1 MEIAWRLPA
10 RLGLAS
16 SRRPLLVVLTIACAL
31 GIGHV
36 LAGSDGSP
44 EEQRL
49 LLGVHTSLVAIV
61 LAAAAIDLD
70 HMILPNALTLGGAAL
85 ALATAPLR
93 AVGLGGAALGAAVG
107 LALTVLPFLL
117 YKRLRGRSGMGRGD
131 AMLAIFAGAWLG
143 EQGVRAV
150 VFLGAVQNVLGA
162 VLLRALGR
170 AYPIPVSVVAELDA
184 LRARAANGDAEA
196 AAELADD
203 PMSAAV
209 EGGVLTTRLPLGPFL
224 ALACVEVLFA
234 RRWLIQHVF
243 AWIAG

>member
-10 RLGLAS
+10 QLGLES
-16 SRRPLLVVLTIACAL
+16 RRRPLLVALTTACAL

-36 LAGSDGSP
+36 LAGSEGSLH
-44 EEQRL
+44 EQL
-49 LLGVHTSLVAIV
+49 PLLGVHTSLVAIV

-93 AVGLGGAALGAAVG
+93 AVGLGGAAAGAAVG
-107 LALTVLPFLL
+107 LVLTVLPFLV
-117 YKRLRGRSGMGRGD
+117 YKRLRGRSGMGMGD
-131 AMLAIFAGAWLG
+131 AKLAIFAGAWLG
-143 EQGVRAV
+143 VQGVLAV

-162 VLLRALGR
+162 VLLHALGR
-170 AYPIPVSVVAELDA
+170 GFPIPASVVAELDA

>member
-117 YKRLRGRSGMGRGD
+117 YKRLRGRSGLGLGD
-131 AMLAIFAGAWLG
+131 AACKACSPWCFSAPSRTSSAPSFSAPSD
-143 EQGVRAV
+143 VRI
-150 VFLGAVQNVLGA
+150 
-162 VLLRALGR
+162 RS
-170 AYPIPVSVVAELDA
+170 P
-184 LRARAANGDAEA
+184 
-196 AAELADD
+196 
-203 PMSAAV
+203 SASSPSS
-209 EGGVLTTRLPLGPFL
+209 TRC
-224 ALACVEVLFA
+224 ALARQTA
-234 RRWLIQHVF
+234 TPRRQRSSRTIR
-243 AWIAG
+243 